1 MKIYFDGCSNTWGA
15 ELAEPEV
22 SRYSRIVSDHF
33 GAEEHNIAMR
43 GGSDKRL
50 LRNLL
55 ETDLSEFDYII
66 LQMTCKNRTEFW
78 SDKKNR
84 WVGIKSFGVNPLSKK
99 QKLKSSFL
107 WEEEIKRDF
116 KFQIDYY
123 KHVYTDKLGNI
134 NQLTLYH
141 AMRNVL
147 KDKKHLI
154 IGINGWG
161 QITKAPVDINFTNF
175 KRIDCI
181 EYKTAPGGHVNEEGH
196 KTIAR
201 EIINCISI

>member
-1 MKIYFDGCSNTWGA
+1 MKIYFDGCSNTYGA
-15 ELAEPEV
+15 ELAEPEC
-22 SRYSRIVSDHF
+22 SRYSRIVSEHF
-33 GAEEHNIAMR
+33 GAEEHNVSQR
-43 GGSDKRL
+43 GGSDKRMM
-50 LRNLL
+50 RNLL
-55 ETDLSEFDYII
+55 ETDLEPYDYII
-66 LQMTCKNRTEFW
+66 VQLTCKNRTEFW
-78 SDKKNR
+78 DD
-84 WVGIKSFGVNPLSKK
+84 SKK
-99 QKLKSSFL
+99 RWMQINMDTVKRKGVSKKLNESFS
-107 WEEEIKRDF
+107 W
-116 KFQIDYY
+116 IDYF

-175 KRIDCI
+175 KCIDCI

-201 EIINCISI
+201 EIIKCL